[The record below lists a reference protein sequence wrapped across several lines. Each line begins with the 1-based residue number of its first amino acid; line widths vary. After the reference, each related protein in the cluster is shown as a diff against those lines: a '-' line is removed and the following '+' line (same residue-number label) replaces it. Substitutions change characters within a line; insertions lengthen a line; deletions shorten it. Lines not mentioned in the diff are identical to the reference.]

1 LAKQIGPGR
10 NAAQFPCE
18 PEVTQLP
25 ARRARGTKINAGAAA
40 VTSEQTMIAA
50 NLLFDNT
57 TVLDNP

>member
-1 LAKQIGPGR
+1 VSRRSR
-10 NAAQFPCE
+10 NCLHVALGAQ
-18 PEVTQLP
+18 
-25 ARRARGTKINAGAAA
+25 KINAGAAA